1 MPRLNRLER
10 IYWAPKLT
18 VLDVNGQPVDPQP
31 SSTDY
36 EVSIDGGA
44 TWETSTD
51 HPELHE
57 PCWLIQGPDA
67 EGTDGIVITSR
78 TRALIRLKDSP
89 EILIAVITITID
101 T

>member
-51 HPELHE
+51 HPDLHE
-57 PCWLIQGPDA
+57 PCWVIRGPDA
-67 EGTDGIVITSR
+67 DDPGIEITGR
-78 TRALIRLKDSP
+78 TKAIVRLKDSP
-89 EILIAVITITID
+89 EILVAIFTLDID
-101 T
+101 R